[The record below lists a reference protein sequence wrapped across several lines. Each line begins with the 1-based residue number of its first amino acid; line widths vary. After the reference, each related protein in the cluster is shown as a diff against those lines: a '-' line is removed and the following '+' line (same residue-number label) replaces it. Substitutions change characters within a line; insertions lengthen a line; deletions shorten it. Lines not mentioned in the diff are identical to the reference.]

1 MDMIHAIG
9 SRLRPAARL
18 ALDALLPPQCLS
30 CAELVSEPGALCATC
45 WSSLRFI
52 AAPHCR
58 ICGWPFETDPQDH
71 NALAGEASAEA
82 PPADLVC
89 GACLREPPPFD
100 RARAV
105 LAYDD
110 ASRGLILGF
119 KHADRTHG
127 APAFARWMARVGG
140 ELLITADVVAPV
152 PLHWSRLLMRRYNQA
167 ALLANGLAD
176 LAGKRSVPDLLIRRR
191 RTPSQGKL
199 SRAERLRNVTG
210 AFAVRRSHLSEVR
223 GRRILLVDDV
233 LTTGATVGA
242 CAAVLRRAGA
252 ASVDVLSLARVVRP
266 EP

>member
-1 MDMIHAIG
+1 MNAIG

-30 CAELVSEPGALCATC
+30 CAELVSEPGALCAAC
-45 WSSLRFI
+45 WSNLRFI

-58 ICGWPFETDPQDH
+58 ICGWPFETDRQT
-71 NALAGEASAEA
+71 GETMGEA
-82 PPADLVC
+82 PPGDLVC

-105 LAYDD
+105 LSYDD

-127 APAFARWMARVGG
+127 APAFARWMARAGA
-140 ELLITADVVAPV
+140 ELLLTADVVAPV

-167 ALLANGLAD
+167 ALLANGVAAS
-176 LAGKRSVPDLLIRRR
+176 AGKRSVPDLLVRRR
-191 RTPSQGKL
+191 RTPPQGKL
-199 SRAERLRNVTG
+199 SRAERLRNVAG
-210 AFAVRRSHLSEVR
+210 AFAVRPSRLADVR
-223 GRRILLVDDV
+223 GRRIVLVDDV

-252 ASVDVLSLARVVRP
+252 ASVDVVALARVVRP

>member
-1 MDMIHAIG
+1 MMNAIG
-9 SRLRPAARL
+9 SHLRPAARL

-30 CAELVSEPGALCATC
+30 CAELVSEPGALCAAC
-45 WSSLRFI
+45 WSNLRFI

-58 ICGWPFETDPQDH
+58 ICGWPFETDRQTS
-71 NALAGEASAEA
+71 EATGEA
-82 PPADLVC
+82 PPGDVVC

-127 APAFARWMARVGG
+127 APAFARWMARAGA
-140 ELLITADVVAPV
+140 ELLLTADVVAPV

-167 ALLANGLAD
+167 ALLANGVAAS
-176 LAGKRSVPDLLIRRR
+176 AGKRSVPDLLVRRR
-191 RTPSQGKL
+191 RTPPQGKL
-199 SRAERLRNVTG
+199 SRAERLRNVAG
-210 AFAVRRSHLSEVR
+210 AFAVRPSRLADVR
-223 GRRILLVDDV
+223 GRRIVLVDDV

-252 ASVDVLSLARVVRP
+252 ASIDVVSLARVVRP

>member
-1 MDMIHAIG
+1 MIQAIG
-9 SRLRPAARL
+9 NRLRPAARL

-58 ICGWPFETDPQDH
+58 ICGWPFEVDPQPE
-71 NALAGEASAEA
+71 EAAAEA
-82 PPADLVC
+82 PPTDLVC
-89 GACLREPPPFD
+89 GACLREPPTFD

-127 APAFARWMARVGG
+127 APAFARWMARAGA
-140 ELLITADVVAPV
+140 ELLLTADVVAPV
-152 PLHWSRLLMRRYNQA
+152 PLHWSRLLARRYNQA
-167 ALLANGLAD
+167 ALLANGLAE
-176 LAGKRSVPDLLIRRR
+176 LAGKRSVPDLLMRRR
-191 RTPSQGKL
+191 RTPSQGRL
-199 SRAERLRNVTG
+199 SRAERLRNVAG
-210 AFAVRRSHLSEVR
+210 AFAVRPSRLSEVR
-223 GRRILLVDDV
+223 GRRIVLVDDV

-252 ASVDVLSLARVVRP
+252 ASIDVVSLARVVRP